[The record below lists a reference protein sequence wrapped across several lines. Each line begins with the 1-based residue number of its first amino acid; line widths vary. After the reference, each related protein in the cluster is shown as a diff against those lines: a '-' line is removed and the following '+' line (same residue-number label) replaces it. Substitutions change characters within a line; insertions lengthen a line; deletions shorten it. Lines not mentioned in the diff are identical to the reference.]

1 MAERGTSRSP
11 TQELVARMLR
21 VVRAC
26 PDASADVLE
35 LMFLVSQI
43 EALTGVDREYRDARR
58 VISRLRAPLW
68 EMGPADR
75 AALLKAAETI
85 RKACDLS
92 DADIPSTPGADLGER
107 ARIETV
113 LARTLAGELSEAQI
127 ARVAGVVAA
136 AIQH

>member
-21 VVRAC
+21 VVRTC

-58 VISRLRAPLW
+58 VISRLRNPLW

-75 AALLKAAETI
+75 EVLRKAAETI
-85 RKACDLS
+85 RRACDLKES
-92 DADIPSTPGADLGER
+92 DIPKTPFADLGER
-107 ARIETV
+107 ERIE
-113 LARTLAGELSEAQI
+113 RH
-127 ARVAGVVAA
+127 VAA
-136 AIQH
+136 ALRHELDPVQVARVTGAVAAALQQ